1 MKLNSA
7 EFPFKMGTFNR
18 FAFSSLDVNELEM
31 SWEITKVSNLR
42 DFFLT
47 IYIVNMCTVSSLSF
61 FGLSL
66 MMEMSQCIM
75 YIGINSLWEVL
86 SGGCIMSEIK
96 TFLLLLLCFPV
107 NYKTDSS
114 ESLI

>member
-75 YIGINSLWEVL
+75 YIGINSLWEVWRL
-86 SGGCIMSEIK
+86 YY
-96 TFLLLLLCFPV
+96 V
-107 NYKTDSS
+107 
-114 ESLI
+114 